1 VEEVLIPLASFG
13 MVVAIV
19 GIVQAGRTVRYYLD
33 WRMRM
38 MDRQS
43 GIRDR
48 NVLQAVEELRAEIAG
63 LRRHEAEA
71 ILSFDSTLQMMDAR
85 LKHLE
90 RRAVGETAQDRPL
103 LAGSAAPGVV
113 EAGRSTAIRE

>member
-1 VEEVLIPLASFG
+1 VDDLFIPLGSFA

-38 MDRQS
+38 VDRQL
-43 GIRDR
+43 GLRDR
-48 NVLQAVEELRAEIAG
+48 TVLQAVEELRAEIAG
-63 LRRHEAEA
+63 LRRQEAEA
-71 ILSFDSTLQMMDAR
+71 VLSFDSTLQTMDMR

-90 RRAVGETAQDRPL
+90 RRAVGDGSQERAL
-103 LAGSAAPGVV
+103 LGAESTP
-113 EAGRSTAIRE
+113 AGRETDRVTVVRE